1 MSPEPVVLG
10 VIAAR
15 SGSKGLP
22 QKNIRPLLGKPLI
35 QWSVEQAI
43 ECAEITRVVVSTDS
57 AQIAEIAC
65 SAGAEVPFVR
75 PASLSGDKVGKFQV
89 WKHALEQC
97 EAVYKESYDCLV
109 DLDCT
114 SPLRDVDDISAAIS
128 QFRELRLEGVDAVF
142 SVCEARKNPYFNLV
156 ERDVD
161 GALRISK
168 KTSTGVL
175 SRQAAPQVYDHVAS
189 IYVLDPPFVRSSQHL
204 LDGHAEGYHIDP
216 KKRFDVDDE
225 LDFRIVEMLM
235 SDRIKEG

>member
-142 SVCEARKNPYFNLV
+142 SVCEEA
-156 ERDVD
+156 
-161 GALRISK
+161 
-168 KTSTGVL
+168 
-175 SRQAAPQVYDHVAS
+175 
-189 IYVLDPPFVRSSQHL
+189 
-204 LDGHAEGYHIDP
+204 
-216 KKRFDVDDE
+216 
-225 LDFRIVEMLM
+225 
-235 SDRIKEG
+235 